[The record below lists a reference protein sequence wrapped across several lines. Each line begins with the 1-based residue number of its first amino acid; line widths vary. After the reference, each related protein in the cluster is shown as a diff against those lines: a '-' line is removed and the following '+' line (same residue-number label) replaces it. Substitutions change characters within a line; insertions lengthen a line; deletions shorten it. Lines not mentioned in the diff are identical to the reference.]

1 MAKRTNDPEIVK
13 TRLKELRKEKGLTQ
27 LELSNAIHFS
37 VSTIKQYENG
47 YRIPDK
53 ANLDIL
59 ANFYG
64 VPARYI
70 LGEIDWRTI
79 WEKYL
84 LHFSADA
91 LSESQFEIQ
100 LFDWFYAKYGINP
113 DEYPAEVLSCFFYDI
128 DQFIRE
134 QVEKLNSENKK

>member
-1 MAKRTNDPEIVK
+1 MAKRTNDPNVVK
-13 TRLKELRKEKGLTQ
+13 ARLKALRKEKGLTQ
-27 LELSNAIHFS
+27 LELANAIHFS

-59 ANFYG
+59 ADFYG

-79 WEKYL
+79 LEKYQSYL
-84 LHFSADA
+84 SAEA
-91 LSESQFEIQ
+91 LSESRFEIQ
-100 LFDWFYAKYGINP
+100 LFDWFYAKY
-113 DEYPAEVLSCFFYDI
+113 ATCRRL
-128 DQFIRE
+128 FIF
-134 QVEKLNSENKK
+134 NI

>member
-1 MAKRTNDPEIVK
+1 MAKRTNDPNVVK
-13 TRLKELRKEKGLTQ
+13 ARLKALRKEKGLTQ

-59 ANFYG
+59 ADFYG

-70 LGEIDWRTI
+70 LGEIDWRTF
-79 WEKYL
+79 WEKYPIT
-84 LHFSADA
+84 DEA
-91 LSESQFEIQ
+91 LSESRFEIQ
-100 LFDWFYAKYGINP
+100 LFDWFYAKYGMDP
-113 DEYPAEVLSCFFYDI
+113 EDYPVEVLSGFFDDI
-128 DQFIRE
+128 DHFIRE
-134 QVEKLNSENKK
+134 RVKMLNSETK

>member
-1 MAKRTNDPEIVK
+1 MAKRTNDPNVVK
-13 TRLKELRKEKGLTQ
+13 ARLKALRKEKGLTQ

-59 ANFYG
+59 ADFYG

-70 LGEIDWRTI
+70 LGEIDWRTF
-79 WEKYL
+79 WEKYPIT
-84 LHFSADA
+84 DEA
-91 LSESQFEIQ
+91 LSESRFEIQ
-100 LFDWFYAKYGINP
+100 LFDWFYAKYGMDP
-113 DEYPAEVLSCFFYDI
+113 EDYPVEVLSGFFDDI
-128 DQFIRE
+128 DHFIWER
-134 QVEKLNSENKK
+134 VKMLNSETKK